1 MDNVLAIL
9 LAGGAGERLYPLTR
23 GTAKPAVPFGG
34 AYRVIDFTLSN
45 CINSDIRRIFVLT
58 QYKSLELIRHV
69 RDGWS
74 ILSPELGEFI
84 ELIPAMKQTGEGWY
98 LGTADAVFQ
107 NAHSILAESADL
119 VLILA
124 GDHIYKMNY
133 RSMVDWHRQHQA
145 DITIATTQAAPEE
158 TERFGVAEID
168 LDHRVVGFEEKPQHG
183 NPVRSIFNPSMVSA
197 SMGIY
202 IFNTDVLVRLV
213 GEDAQSPAS
222 SHDFGK
228 DIIPRC
234 LRDYRVVAYDFVDI
248 NAKQALYWRDVG
260 TLDGYYEANMDLVD
274 VTLQLNLYDSDW
286 PIRTRVLQQPPAK
299 FVFAQEGRR
308 MGVAVDS
315 IVSAGCIISGG
326 RVMRSVLSPGV
337 RVNSYCEVEYSI
349 LMPNVEIG
357 RYSRI
362 RRAMIDTNVKIPES
376 SVIGFNAE
384 DDRRNGYHLTESN
397 IVVVSDAPVPITQS
411 ARSVQLRRLRGSR
424 ESKSWIPEG
433 IRH

>member
-1 MDNVLAIL
+1 MHNVLAIL

-23 GTAKPAVPFGG
+23 DNAKPAVPFGG
-34 AYRVIDFTLSN
+34 AYRIIDFTLSN
-45 CINSDIRRIFVLT
+45 CINSDLRRIFVLT

-74 ILSPELGEFI
+74 ILSPELGEYI
-84 ELIPAMKQTGEGWY
+84 EIIPAMKQTGEGWY

-107 NAHSILAESADL
+107 NLPSILAETPQHVL
-119 VLILA
+119 VLA
-124 GDHIYKMNY
+124 ADQIYKMNY
-133 RSMVDWHRQHQA
+133 QSMFDRHHRHQA
-145 DITIATTQAAPEE
+145 DITIATTQMPPEE
-158 TERFGVAEID
+158 AERFGIAEINQ
-168 LDHRVVGFEEKPQHG
+168 DHRIVGFEEKPKHG
-183 NPVRSIFNPSMVSA
+183 NPVRSIFNPAMVSA

-202 IFNTDVLVRLV
+202 IFNTDVLSRAVR
-213 GEDAQSPAS
+213 EDAENPAS

-248 NAKQALYWRDVG
+248 NAKQARYFRDVG
-260 TLDGYYEANMDLVD
+260 TLDAYYEANMDLVD
-274 VTLQLNLYDSDW
+274 VTPQLNLYDGRW

-326 RVMRSVLSPGV
+326 RVLHSVLSPGV

-362 RRAMIDTNVKIPES
+362 RRAIIDTNVRLPES
-376 SVIGFNAE
+376 SVIGYNAE
-384 DDRRNGYHLTESN
+384 EDRRNGHHITESG
-397 IVVVSDAPVPITQS
+397 IVVVSGEQRPVSIIQD
-411 ARSVQLRRLRGSR
+411 ARS
-424 ESKSWIPEG
+424 IA
-433 IRH
+433 